1 MYMQFIC
8 LDAVACE
15 RHYKTNNGM
24 NLQGLQCIPIM
35 NCRDA
40 HAFERKIKKAHAKK
54 NKDLAER
61 LQAMR
66 PAYRLDHLVKERY
79 GTTPL
84 CSHTGRSV

>member
-1 MYMQFIC
+1 MHF
-8 LDAVACE
+8 L
-15 RHYKTNNGM
+15 
-24 NLQGLQCIPIM
+24 M

-40 HAFERKIKKAHAKK
+40 HAVERKIKKAHAKK

-79 GTTPL
+79 GVRL
-84 CSHTGRSV
+84 SCSRACRSL